1 MWVNVG
7 NIVVNIVLIIFYGV
21 YFGYDSIQKYLDDGV
36 IIVKRN
42 DKTADIPSPSMFKSQ
57 IKSLMIILYIV

>member
-7 NIVVNIVLIIFYGV
+7 NIVVNIILIIFYGV
-21 YFGYDSIQKYLDDGV
+21 FFGYDSTQKYLDDGV

-42 DKTADIPSPSMFKSQ
+42 DKTADIPPPSMFKS
-57 IKSLMIILYIV
+57 